1 MAACFIRIDVASTS
15 SKNEA
20 ICFVAL
26 RDVLLEIHQ
35 KGPCPIEPVETNQP
49 KTVKLQLILNYSD
62 TPNFMH

>member
-1 MAACFIRIDVASTS
+1 MAACSVRIDFASTS

-26 RDVLLEIHQ
+26 GDVLLEIHQ
-35 KGPCPIEPVETNQP
+35 KGRCPVEPLETNQP
-49 KTVKLQLILNYSD
+49 KKVKLQLILNYSD